1 MKITLREIK
10 DVASSYKAYD
20 DGLNYFK
27 EGKVEKIHLR
37 QDEDYIEMM
46 SCVHGDTGDYQTR
59 VELYNEKLA
68 WCECNCLPSFQEEG
82 ACKHVEAMLLKYYY
96 EVMPDIRRSIKGE
109 RYSQNALNYY
119 EDQVIKEQD
128 LELGEDERINAHI
141 KLIDEGA
148 GSFFLGLSVGANKFY
163 IVKDLYEFAEHMLQG
178 NRVVYGKNLDFIHD
192 ISVFDEAAKPI
203 VQFIV
208 DKTQEYLD
216 ILRQVGMYRGFT
228 KADRKT
234 LPLGPKAFDEFFDLI
249 KGQSIEVENG
259 KETREVLFAEGNP
272 RFEFKIE
279 GEGDYYELSTS
290 LVEYEPIAFSRYKYI
305 LLKDRLLRLDKSF
318 GNDVFPLLKY
328 MYEARNVHG
337 NKQLDFSETLIKRF
351 ILSSLAKIEKHVPV
365 VMNEDI
371 KTAITPEH
379 VHVKTFLDLDGEG
392 NIIGDIQFQYK
403 GFIFNPYKKLDE
415 SETRQL
421 EQIARDT
428 PNEYR
433 VSNILK
439 YYNFRTKNGGL
450 HLSEEEDIYAF
461 VRTGINELM
470 ELGEVHVTER
480 LRHINLVKSPM
491 GSIGLRIENN
501 MLKVELKDVNM
512 PLEEMAAILN
522 AYKMKNKYYRL
533 RDGSFLDIAGG
544 TTIGDL
550 ANIVDGLG
558 MKESDLAEG
567 EASLPKYRALYLDQV
582 LRQSEG
588 IEVSRDKYFKQIIRD
603 VKNVEDADYEV
614 PKSLKANLRTYQKTG
629 YRWLRTMAAYGFGG
643 ILADDMGLGKTL
655 QMIALILAEKEENE
669 ALSQNQLASQVDDKK
684 QDDTKE
690 AEACNKSQ
698 GSLEYLSKPSL
709 VICPTSLVLNWQTEL
724 ARFAPSLKVL
734 VIMGTVL
741 ERKTILEQIVG
752 YDVVITSYELLK
764 RDIDSYE
771 EIQFR
776 YCIADEAQYIKNA
789 NTLSAKALKLLK
801 SEVRFALTGTPIE
814 NSLAELWSIFDF
826 IMPEYL
832 FGYAE
837 FRRHYEMPIVKSQ
850 DEVVT
855 ARLKKL
861 IAPFVM
867 RRLKKDV
874 LKELPDKTETV
885 IYNTMEEE
893 QQKLYTAHLALAKK
907 EMEEELKAKGA
918 GASHI
923 KMLALLTR
931 LRQLCCHPSMY
942 LQDYAETSG
951 KLEQCMEIVKDSIEA
966 GHKIL
971 LFSQFTTMLDILSN
985 RLYSEGIE
993 HFMLTGSTKAEERMR
1008 LVNEFNTS
1016 DIPVF
1021 LISLKAGGTGLNLTG
1036 ADVVIHYDPWW
1047 NLSSQNQ
1054 ATDRAYRIGQKN
1066 KVQVFQM
1073 ITKNSI
1079 EEKIKELQDKKI
1091 GLTESVLQEGE
1102 SFISKMSEEE
1112 IKALFSEQ

>member
-10 DVASSYKAYD
+10 DVASSYKAYE
-20 DGLNYFK
+20 DGLNYFN
-27 EGKVEKIHLR
+27 ENKVDKIHLR
-37 QDEDYIEMM
+37 QDEDYVEMM
-46 SCVHGDTGDYQTR
+46 SCVHGKTGDYQTR
-59 VELYNEKLA
+59 VELYNERLA
-68 WCECNCLPSFQEEG
+68 WCECNCLPSFQQEG
-82 ACKHVEAMLLKYYY
+82 ACKHVEGMLLKYYY
-96 EVMPDIRRSIKGE
+96 EIMPDIKRSIRGE

-128 LELGEDERINAHI
+128 LELDEDEKINARI
-141 KLIDEGA
+141 KLIDEGS
-148 GSFFLGLSVGANKFY
+148 GSFFLGLSVGTNRFY
-163 IVKDLYEFAEHMLQG
+163 VIRDLYEFAEHMLQG

-192 ISVFDEAAKPI
+192 ITIFDEKIRPVI
-203 VQFIV
+203 QFII

-216 ILRQVGMYRGFT
+216 ILRQVGIYRGFT

-249 KGQSIEVENG
+249 KGEYIEVENG
-259 KETREVLFAEGNP
+259 KETREVLFLEGNP

-279 GEGDYYELSTS
+279 GENDYYELSTS
-290 LVEYEPIAFSRYKYI
+290 LTEYEPIAFSRYKYI
-305 LLKDRLLRLDKSF
+305 LLKDRLLRLDRSF

-328 MYEARNVHG
+328 MYEAKNVHG

-371 KTAITPEH
+371 KATITPEH

-392 NIIGDIQFQYK
+392 NIIGDVQFKYK
-403 GFIFNPYKKLDE
+403 GFIFNPYKKLNE
-415 SETRQL
+415 SDARQL

-439 YYNFRTKNGGL
+439 YYNFHTKNGAL
-450 HLSEEEDIYAF
+450 YLSGEEDIYNF
-461 VRTGINELM
+461 VRTGINELI
-470 ELGEVHVTER
+470 ELGEVHVTES
-480 LRHINLVKSPM
+480 LRNINLVKSPV

-512 PLEEMAAILN
+512 PLDEMAAILN
-522 AYKMKNKYYRL
+522 AYKKKNKYYRL
-533 RDGSFLDIAGG
+533 RDGSFLDISGG
-544 TTIGDL
+544 TTISDL

-558 MKESDLAEG
+558 MKESDLVEG
-567 EASLPKYRALYLDQV
+567 EAILPKYRALYLDQV

-588 IEVSRDKYFKQIIRD
+588 IQVSRDKYFKQIIRD
-603 VKNVEDADYEV
+603 VKNIEDADYEI
-614 PKSLKANLRTYQKTG
+614 PKSLKASLRTYQKTG
-629 YRWLRTMAAYGFGG
+629 YRWLRTMASYGFGG

-655 QMIALILAEKEENE
+655 QIIALILAEKEENE
-669 ALSQNQLASQVDDKK
+669 LLKQNQDIIQRDDKI
-684 QDDTKE
+684 QIDFE
-690 AEACNKSQ
+690 MINK
-698 GSLEYLSKPSL
+698 YDSKPSL

-724 ARFAPSLKVL
+724 ERFAPCLDVL

-741 ERKTILEQIVG
+741 ERKTILEQIECH
-752 YDVVITSYELLK
+752 DVIITSYELLK
-764 RDIDSYE
+764 RDIDYYKE
-771 EIQFR
+771 VDFR

-801 SEVRFALTGTPIE
+801 AEMRFALTGTPIE

-832 FGYAE
+832 FSYSE

-861 IAPFVM
+861 ISPFIM

-907 EMEEELKAKGA
+907 EIEEELKAKGV

-923 KMLALLTR
+923 KMLSLLTR

-942 LQDYAETSG
+942 LQDYTETSG
-951 KLEQCMEIVKDSIEA
+951 KLEQCMEIIKESIDA

-1008 LVNEFNTS
+1008 LVNEFNAS
-1016 DIPVF
+1016 NIPIF

-1102 SFISKMSEEE
+1102 AFISKMSEEE
-1112 IKALFSEQ
+1112 IRELFNQQ

>member
-1 MKITLREIK
+1 MKITLRAIK
-10 DVASSYKAYD
+10 DEASSYKAYE
-20 DGLNYFK
+20 DGLSYFK
-27 EGKVEKIHLR
+27 QGKVDKIHLR
-37 QDEDYIEMM
+37 QDEEYIEMM
-46 SCVHGDTGDYQTR
+46 SCVHGETGDYQTR
-59 VELYNEKLA
+59 VELYNEKVA
-68 WCECNCLPSFQEEG
+68 WSECNCLQSFQEEG
-82 ACKHVEAMLLKYYY
+82 ACKHVEAMLLKYYH
-96 EVMPDIRRSIKGE
+96 EVMSEIRRSIRGE
-109 RYSQNALNYY
+109 RYSQNALSYY
-119 EDQVIKEQD
+119 EEQVIREQD
-128 LELGEDERINAHI
+128 LELGEDERVTAQI
-141 KLIDEGA
+141 KLINEGA
-148 GSFFLGLSVGANKFY
+148 GSFFLALSVGVNKFY
-163 IVKDLYEFAEHMLQG
+163 VVKDLYEFAEYMLQG
-178 NRVVYGKNLDFIHD
+178 NRVVYGKHLDFIHD
-192 ISVFDEAAKPI
+192 LSVFEATSRPV

-234 LPLGPKAFDEFFDLI
+234 LPLGPKAFDEFFDLF
-249 KGQSIEVENG
+249 KGKTVDIEIG
-259 KETREVLFAEGNP
+259 KEIRTVCFEEGNP

-279 GEGDYYELSTS
+279 GEEDYYELSTS
-290 LVEYEPIAFSRYKYI
+290 LVEYEPIAFSRYKYL
-305 LLKDRLLRLDKSF
+305 LLKDKLLRLDKSF

-328 MYEARNVHG
+328 MYEARNIHG

-351 ILSSLAKIEKHVPV
+351 ILSSLSKIEKHVPV
-365 VMNEDI
+365 LMEEEI
-371 KTAITPEH
+371 KTNITPEH

-392 NIIGDIQFQYK
+392 GIIGDVQFEYR
-403 GFIFNPYKKLDE
+403 GFVFNPYKKLDDAQ
-415 SETRQL
+415 TRQL
-421 EQIARDT
+421 EAIARDT

-433 VSNILK
+433 VNNILK
-439 YYNFRTKNGGL
+439 HYNFRTKNGSL
-450 HLSEEEDIYAF
+450 HLSDEEDIYAF
-461 VRTGINELM
+461 IKTGVNELLEM
-470 ELGEVHVTER
+470 GEVHVTDR
-480 LRHINLVKSPM
+480 LRNINLVKTPV

-501 MLKVELKDVNM
+501 MLKVEIKDINM
-512 PLEEMAAILN
+512 PLDEITDILN

-550 ANIVDGLG
+550 SNIVDGLG
-558 MKESDLAEG
+558 MNTSDLEEG
-567 EASLPKYRALYLDQV
+567 EASLPKYRVLYLDQV
-582 LRQSEG
+582 LKQSEG
-588 IEVSRDKYFKQIIRD
+588 IEISRDKYFKQIIRD
-603 VKNVEDADYEV
+603 VKNIEDADYEV
-614 PKSLKANLRTYQKTG
+614 PKNLKANLRTYQKTG
-629 YRWLRTMAAYGFGG
+629 YRWLRTMADYGFGG

-655 QMIALILAEKEENE
+655 QMIALILAEKEKGEE
-669 ALSQNQLASQVDDKK
+669 L
-684 QDDTKE
+684 
-690 AEACNKSQ
+690 
-698 GSLEYLSKPSL
+698 KPSL
-709 VICPTSLVLNWQTEL
+709 VVCPTSLVLNWQTEL
-724 ARFAPSLKVL
+724 ARFAPSLKVK

-741 ERKTILEQIVG
+741 ERKEQLEEEQE
-752 YDVVITSYELLK
+752 YDVMITSYELLK
-764 RDIDSYE
+764 RDIDYYE
-771 EIQFR
+771 KMTFK

-789 NTLSAKALKLLK
+789 NTLSAKALKLLTG
-801 SEVRFALTGTPIE
+801 EVNFALTGTPIE

-826 IMPEYL
+826 IMPDYL
-832 FGYAE
+832 FTYGK
-837 FRRHYEMPIVKSQ
+837 FRTHYEMPIVKNQ
-850 DEVVT
+850 DEIAT

-861 IAPFVM
+861 IAPFIM
-867 RRLKKDV
+867 RRLKRDV

-893 QQKLYTAHLALAKK
+893 QQKLYTAHLALAKQ
-907 EMEEELKAKGA
+907 EMEEELKARGV

-942 LQDYAETSG
+942 LEDYTDTSG
-951 KLEQCMEIVKDSIEA
+951 KLEQCIEIVKDSIEA

-985 RLYSEGIE
+985 RLYREGIE

-1008 LVNEFNTS
+1008 LVGEFNTS

-1112 IKALFSEQ
+1112 IKLLFSE